1 MRAADRFHSTNQSFD
16 SADDVGEVTELSST
30 DVELEDSSQ
39 GQSAAGSYTDITA
52 ALYAR
57 QIGGEDPLGCA
68 SFSQSASRA
77 RLHAVEHSSPLAE
90 PAVSPDRLTEE
101 EILSRI
107 QELQFQLMD
116 LREPTTAPGA
126 AAATA
131 TAETNQA
138 SEISVQCTSVVDDQ
152 GDDLAPSASTAGHQQ
167 VAANTTIEEKP
178 KRMTITARPSEEQAR
193 NDQSAILT
201 AGVVSSPKSPL
212 TKEHPPQVPSVPLKS
227 QRTRH
232 ADERMGA
239 LVSRRSTSV
248 PRNIVS
254 DGHTETASEDESRPK
269 LIIVSNRLPI
279 TIKRKSD
286 GQHEFTVSSGGLVSA
301 LEGALDPQEMP
312 SIWVGWPGG
321 DVDPDDQA
329 HVAAELVAQH
339 ALVPV
344 FLSAEL
350 HEMYYNGFCNDV
362 LWPLFHYVPLQVVT
376 LDGERKFDYKYW
388 AAYTTANQRFAEA
401 VLSVYRRGD
410 TIWVQDYHLMLL
422 PALLRRKL
430 RHTTRIGFFLHTPFP
445 SSEVYRILP
454 VRREILEGVL
464 AADLIGFHT
473 FDYARHFLSVC
484 TRILGLESS
493 HRGVEFHG
501 HFAHV
506 GIFPIGIDPNLFLRT
521 LELPLVKARIEELR
535 NRFSKERVLIGVD
548 RLDYIKG
555 VPHKLLAFET
565 LLKKYPEW
573 NEKVV
578 LVQIAVPSRIEVE
591 EYRKLIAYTNE
602 LVGRINGHFGSVEYA
617 PIMFINQSIPFEELC
632 ALYHVADVAVITS
645 IRDGMNLV
653 SYEYVMCQRE
663 KCGVLILSE
672 FAGSAQSLSG
682 AIRVNPWNI
691 EELAAAMHE
700 ALTMSDR
707 EREVKHWK
715 LYRYVTTHTASYWA
729 ASFISELRQLRD
741 TPGLQPSTQQL
752 LPLPEFVQRFR
763 RSTRRLLILGYEG
776 AIQEPQS
783 VPELAAPSQTLWRL
797 LMKLSS
803 EPDNRIYLLSS
814 RDKTHLESWFGQ
826 MHSDGERSSN
836 APQLPLGLIAED
848 GQFYRHPDRTA
859 AWKLTSSAAEA
870 APGETE
876 LQWKHEILPILNYYT
891 ERTPGSFLE
900 IKERSIS
907 WHYRD
912 ADPDY
917 GVWQARELQAHL
929 SDYCTTMPLEVIHQG
944 GSSKRIDFRATG
956 ASRVAAIS
964 QILLEIPSPSDLIFC
979 LAGDTRDDSELYA
992 MLRGHNRE
1000 GADRIVWTCRVG
1012 PGISIQTR
1020 ADPTH
1025 AEFYVPEIGH
1035 AKNILREL
1043 ANLAA
1048 VATKS
1053 RIRESERRRR
1063 SSSGAH

>member
-1 MRAADRFHSTNQSFD
+1 MSISDRFRSTNQSFD
-16 SADDVGEVTELSST
+16 SADDTGEATELSST
-30 DVELEDSSQ
+30 DVELEESSF
-39 GQSAAGSYTDITA
+39 GQSGAGSYTDFTA

-57 QIGGEDPLGCA
+57 QIGGERPLTNHHGPQQA
-68 SFSQSASRA
+68 ARV
-77 RLHAVEHSSPLAE
+77 RLHAVEHNSPLAE
-90 PAVSPDRLTEE
+90 PSVSPDRPTEE

-116 LREPTTAPGA
+116 LREPATALSSATGTGPISETSHAPGHDHRLASDIMATTSGTLTEPQPVA
-126 AAATA
+126 ADVPLPSNLP
-131 TAETNQA
+131 AETSNA
-138 SEISVQCTSVVDDQ
+138 
-152 GDDLAPSASTAGHQQ
+152 AHQQ
-167 VAANTTIEEKP
+167 ADLSTRMAA
-178 KRMTITARPSEEQAR
+178 
-193 NDQSAILT
+193 D
-201 AGVVSSPKSPL
+201 
-212 TKEHPPQVPSVPLKS
+212 QVPPIPSISPGEQLREATTS
-227 QRTRH
+227 SFPISHRIRSAEESAGMLT
-232 ADERMGA
+232 
-239 LVSRRSTSV
+239 SRRSASITRRIS
-248 PRNIVS
+248 S
-254 DGHTETASEDESRPK
+254 ETHLETTSEDESRPK

-279 TIKRKSD
+279 TIKRNSD
-286 GQHEFTVSSGGLVSA
+286 GQYEYTVSAGGLVSA

-321 DVDPDDQA
+321 EVDPNDQE
-329 HVAAELVAQH
+329 HVAAELVARH
-339 ALVPV
+339 SLVPV

-350 HEMYYNGFCNDV
+350 HELYYNGFCNDV

-376 LDGERKFDYKYW
+376 QDGERKFDYKYW

-401 VLSVYRRGD
+401 ILSVYRRGD
-410 TIWVQDYHLMLL
+410 SIWVQDYHLMLL

-430 RHTTRIGFFLHTPFP
+430 RHSTRIGFFLHTPFP

-493 HRGVEFHG
+493 HKGVEFHG

-506 GIFPIGIDPNLFLRT
+506 GIFPIGIDPNLFMRT
-521 LELPLVKARIEELR
+521 MELPLVKARIEELQH
-535 NRFSKERVLIGVD
+535 RFRQQRVLIGVD

-565 LLKKYPEW
+565 LLKTYPEW
-573 NEKVV
+573 HEKVV

-602 LVGRINGHFGSVEYA
+602 LVGRINGRFGSVEYA

-653 SYEYVMCQRE
+653 SYEYVMCQRD
-663 KCGVLILSE
+663 KCGVLVLSE

-741 TPGLQPSTQQL
+741 VPGLQPSNQQL
-752 LPLPEFVQRFR
+752 LPLPELVQRLR
-763 RSTRRLLILGYEG
+763 RTNRKVFILGYEG
-776 AIQEPQS
+776 ALQEPQS

-797 LMKLSS
+797 LMKLSAES
-803 EPDNRIYLLSS
+803 DNRIYLLSS
-814 RDKTHLESWFGQ
+814 RDRSHLASWFGQ
-826 MHSDGERSSN
+826 TRSDGERVKN
-836 APQLPLGLIAED
+836 TPLLPLGLIAED
-848 GQFYRHPDRTA
+848 GQFYRHPDQA
-859 AWKLTSSAAEA
+859 AEWTLTNSAAEV
-870 APGETE
+870 APGEME
-876 LQWKHEILPILNYYT
+876 LQWKHEIQPILNYYT

-944 GSSKRIDFRATG
+944 GSSKRIDFRASG
-956 ASRVAAIS
+956 ASRVAAVS
-964 QILLEIPSPSDLIFC
+964 RVLRELASPWDLIFC
-979 LAGDTRDDSELYA
+979 LAGDTRDDNELYA
-992 MLRGHNRE
+992 MLRGQNRD
-1000 GADRIVWTCRVG
+1000 GADRVVWTCRVG
-1012 PGISIQTR
+1012 PSTSTQHR
-1020 ADPTH
+1020 AELTH

-1035 AKNILREL
+1035 AKNILREI
-1043 ANLAA
+1043 ANLSL
-1048 VATKS
+1048 ATNKA
-1053 RIRESERRRR
+1053 RTRESERRRR
-1063 SSSGAH
+1063 SNSGVP